1 MKIVPP
7 HFPQEKENKS
17 SSSPHP
23 HKRFITTQQG
33 LSKRVHFE
41 ESCSISKICSFCSLL
56 DLPYK
61 NQLLHKIQHL
71 KDFLKSLGGFFA
83 DILVKDCVESDQR
96 FGFRH
101 TVKLRLAQS
110 HKRNKNSYW
119 TDIGFYNLFLRKV
132 VDIGRCPVQAP
143 SFHDILFWMKTNL
156 SEYNISVFS
165 PQQKNGL
172 LSSVILKM
180 SSHTGQIFVIFLV
193 TQKNLTLFR
202 PFVRALAEKFM
213 NIQGV
218 FLQYSDFPKKSFLE
232 PELVFLTGQT
242 LLTDRYG
249 DLSVKFSPATEMP
262 VNPPVTKRMYHRIH
276 EMCDLHGSEVILD
289 LYCGFGAL
297 SLMCALNA
305 AQVIAL
311 DKKSSH
317 IQDAVRNA
325 EENHIQNITF
335 YQGDVEKKLA
345 EVIAEKN
352 LLTVDVIF
360 LNPHKEGCGVSLAEK
375 VASLKPKSIFYIS
388 SFLDTLVQDLKHLK
402 AHHYTPLFLEPFDS
416 LPGTSNY
423 DVLCYLTRESDV
435 CD

>member
-1 MKIVPP
+1 
-7 HFPQEKENKS
+7 
-17 SSSPHP
+17 
-23 HKRFITTQQG
+23 
-33 LSKRVHFE
+33 
-41 ESCSISKICSFCSLL
+41 
-56 DLPYK
+56 
-61 NQLLHKIQHL
+61 
-71 KDFLKSLGGFFA
+71 
-83 DILVKDCVESDQR
+83 
-96 FGFRH
+96 
-101 TVKLRLAQS
+101 
-110 HKRNKNSYW
+110 
-119 TDIGFYNLFLRKV
+119 
-132 VDIGRCPVQAP
+132 
-143 SFHDILFWMKTNL
+143 
-156 SEYNISVFS
+156 
-165 PQQKNGL
+165 
-172 LSSVILKM
+172 
-180 SSHTGQIFVIFLV
+180 
-193 TQKNLTLFR
+193 
-202 PFVRALAEKFM
+202 
-213 NIQGV
+213 
-218 FLQYSDFPKKSFLE
+218 
-232 PELVFLTGQT
+232 
-242 LLTDRYG
+242 
-249 DLSVKFSPATEMP
+249 MP

-335 YQGDVEKKLA
+335 YQGDIEKKLA